1 MRKVIAILPFLAL
14 AACGNP
20 DTPGGRAADARH
32 ESFESLGKA
41 MKAIDGG
48 LKASTPDLAA
58 IRQGAATLNELAPKL
73 ATWFPAGSGPQ
84 DGMKTHA
91 KADAWTKPEEFKAAA
106 DKFVTEA
113 GKFNTLAQA
122 GDVAAIGA
130 GMKDLGGSCKGC
142 HDKFKEE
149 D

>member
-1 MRKVIAILPFLAL
+1 MRHAPVLLLSFAL
-14 AACGNP
+14 TACGNP

-32 ESFESLGKA
+32 ESFEEIGAA
-41 MKAIDGG
+41 MDAIGDA
-48 LKASTPDLAA
+48 LKQPSPDLAV
-58 IRQGAATLNELAPKL
+58 IRAEAATLNTLAPKV

-84 DGMKTHA
+84 DGMRTEA
-91 KADAWTKPEEFKAAA
+91 LADAWTKPLEFKAAS

-113 GKFNTLAQA
+113 AAFNALAQA

-130 GMKDLGGSCKGC
+130 GMKALGGSCKGC
-142 HDKFKEE
+142 HDKFRA